1 MSALSRRSLMTT
13 ALAASAAP
21 LQAAEPAKVQPGDD
35 MAGLKPAEQALAKK
49 HLAFIEKTK
58 KDYFARIDKLNGA
71 GNNIQTADVRTDSGI
86 YPIQLARGPVVEKA
100 GFFQA
105 LVTAEMPPFL
115 TAPKWNRY
123 LEIDVHAKN
132 AKTPFLHLTMT
143 FQFMADGSSNTGGW
157 MDVLEGPK
165 NPAEIDAIR
174 ARMDATMRK
183 HGEDPKPYRDRILRK
198 REDNPYRR
206 HPAGAGFTLLPPP
219 EREIT
224 EKTQAMLQDAFTTML
239 DAYLDLLEKQKDLPV
254 TAEDIAAQEAM
265 RKNWLEDQL
274 FSDPFSGKLVPYS
287 VWGLGNAPPT
297 VKL

>member
-1 MSALSRRSLMTT
+1 MSTLSRRSLMAT
-13 ALAASAAP
+13 ALAAAASP
-21 LQAAEPAKVQPGDD
+21 ARAADVIPGDD
-35 MAGLKPAEQALAKK
+35 MAALTMEQQALAKK
-49 HLAFIEKTK
+49 QLAFIAQTQ
-58 KDYFARIDKLNGA
+58 KDYFARVAKLNGKA
-71 GNNIQTADVRTDSGI
+71 NTLETKDIKIDTGI
-86 YPIQLARGPVVEKA
+86 YRVEVARGPVVEKA
-100 GFFQA
+100 GFFTDI
-105 LVTAEMPPFL
+105 VTAEMPPFL

-143 FQFMADGSSNTGGW
+143 FQYMKDGGSSVGGW

-165 NPAEIDAIR
+165 NPAEIDVIR
-174 ARMDATMRK
+174 ARMDAVMKK
-183 HGEDPKPYRDRILRK
+183 HGEDAKPYRDRVLRK

-219 EREIT
+219 ERAIT
-224 EKTQAMLQDAFTTML
+224 EKTQAMVQDAFTTML
-239 DAYLDLLEKQKDLPV
+239 DAFLDLLEKQKDLPV

-287 VWGLGNAPPT
+287 VWGLSNAPPT